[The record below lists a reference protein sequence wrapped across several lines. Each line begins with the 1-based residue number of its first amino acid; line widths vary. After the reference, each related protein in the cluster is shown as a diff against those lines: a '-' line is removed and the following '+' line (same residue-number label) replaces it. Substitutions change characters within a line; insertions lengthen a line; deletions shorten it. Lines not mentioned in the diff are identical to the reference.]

1 MNDNMCEKCK
11 YRDVSAFNY
20 PCITCKYSYPADSD
34 SYVSLGS
41 HFIPVESKF
50 TPEDNESKEVDHPTH
65 YAGKIECI
73 DAMLE
78 TMGWADVRTFCLC
91 TAFEYL
97 WPCKKKHA
105 IPTED
110 VEKALW
116 YLEKYIKLGGNL

>member
-1 MNDNMCEKCK
+1 MDDIMCEKCK
-11 YRDVSAFNY
+11 HKDAS
-20 PCITCKYSYPADSD
+20 P
-34 SYVSLGS
+34 
-41 HFIPVESKF
+41 FIPPCLTCRYSFERGTFQFDNNTSSF
-50 TPEDNESKEVDHPTH
+50 EAANAEDAERGEIDHPAR
-65 YAGKIECI
+65 YAGEIEFI

-91 TAFEYL
+91 SAFQYL

>member
-1 MNDNMCEKCK
+1 MDYNMCENCK
-11 YRDVSAFNY
+11 YKDVSAFSR
-20 PCITCKYSYPADSD
+20 PCIMCKYSFEQGTSQFDNSESFFEPANA
-34 SYVSLGS
+34 
-41 HFIPVESKF
+41 
-50 TPEDNESKEVDHPTH
+50 EDAEREKIDHPAQ

-91 TAFEYL
+91 SAFQYL
-97 WPCKKKHA
+97 WPCKKEHV

>member
-1 MNDNMCEKCK
+1 MNDIMCEKCK
-11 YRDVSAFNY
+11 HKDVSTFSP
-20 PCITCKYSYPADSD
+20 PCVTCKYSFVRGTSQFDNSASC
-34 SYVSLGS
+34 
-41 HFIPVESKF
+41 FESANA
-50 TPEDNESKEVDHPTH
+50 EDAEREEIDPPTH

-97 WPCKKKHA
+97 WTCKKKHA

-116 YLEKYIKLGGNL
+116 YLEKYIELGGNL